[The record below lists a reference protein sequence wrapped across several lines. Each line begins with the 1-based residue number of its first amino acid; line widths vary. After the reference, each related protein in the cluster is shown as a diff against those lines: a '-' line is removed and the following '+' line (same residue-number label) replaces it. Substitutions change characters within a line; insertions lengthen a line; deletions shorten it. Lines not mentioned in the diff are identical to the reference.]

1 MSQVDMD
8 MEQSKPL
15 APMDPMLIGLVL
27 TLLTFSTIM
36 IASASMA
43 VANDRF
49 GNPLR
54 ITGHWLVY
62 VPMGL
67 TIIWGVSRIELS
79 WLKAATLNWLL
90 PLALLLMVLVLI
102 PGLGLRLN
110 GAQRWFSFLGFTLQ
124 PVELVKPVVILY
136 MAYYL
141 SSFPERLGR
150 FRQGVMPML
159 LVLGVFSCLLLLQP
173 DFGSTMLI
181 IAVTVAMW
189 FLGGVPLRHM
199 SVMVVLVVAF
209 AAIAIAVE
217 PYRVT
222 RFLSFTHP
230 WDDKL
235 NSGYQLVQSM
245 IAYGSGGLT
254 GVGLGQGVQ
263 KLFYLPEAFT
273 DFIVAVIGEE
283 LGLVGTLSLVLL
295 FALLIGRCF
304 HLATKTD
311 VLYERLV
318 VLGCTMMIAV
328 TFIINLGASSGLLP
342 TKGMPMPFISY
353 GGSALFGNCLLV
365 GLILS
370 VQRHLPVAHSKTK
383 SAEYSPR
390 MKATP

>member
-1 MSQVDMD
+1 MKIDITS
-8 MEQSKPL
+8 SKPL
-15 APMDPMLIGLVL
+15 APMDPVLIGLVL
-27 TLLTFSTIM
+27 ILLTFSTVM

-43 VANDRF
+43 VADARF
-49 GNPLR
+49 GNPFR
-54 ITGHWLVY
+54 IAGHWLAY

-67 TIIWGVSRIELS
+67 LIIWVVSRIELS
-79 WLKAATLNWLL
+79 WLKAATLNFLL
-90 PLALLLMVLVLI
+90 PLALLLMVLVLV

-110 GAQRWFSFLGFTLQ
+110 GAQRWFSFFGFTLQ
-124 PVELVKPVVILY
+124 PVELVKPVVVLY

-150 FRQGVMPML
+150 FRHGVMPML
-159 LVLGVFSCLLLLQP
+159 IVLSLFACLLLLQP

-181 IAVTVAMW
+181 VAVTVALW

-199 SVMVVLVVAF
+199 SVMVVSVVAF
-209 AAIAIAVE
+209 AAVAIAAE
-217 PYRVT
+217 PYRVK

-235 NSGYQLVQSM
+235 DSGYQLVQSL

-304 HLATKTD
+304 RLAMKTD

-318 VLGCTMMIAV
+318 VLGCSLMIAL

-353 GGSALFGNCLLV
+353 GGSALFGNCLLM

-370 VQRHLPVAHSKTK
+370 VQRHLPANRKQSKPKVYKRIPVAMT
-383 SAEYSPR
+383 
-390 MKATP
+390 